1 MTLSQRN
8 NDELVQWYA
17 MRVTYN
23 REMSVKQMLD
33 SASITNYLPLRHV
46 VKYKNGTKV
55 KIAQPAIRGLFFVNC
70 TKDCIMQ
77 FKRKIPYFQFMTRKE
92 GDKNKPIIVP
102 DEEMVSFIKATSVDE
117 SRIEYLDHNAQ
128 DFTKGCMIKIHG
140 GELDGV
146 EGKYMRVVGK
156 RAKRLLIQVENV
168 MAVAID
174 VTALNYIEVIK

>member
-1 MTLSQRN
+1 MTLSYQN
-8 NDELVQWYA
+8 NDEATQWYA

-33 SASITNYLPLRHV
+33 STSITNYLPLRHV

-70 TKDCIMQ
+70 NKESIMQ
-77 FKRKIPYFQFMTRKE
+77 FKRKVPYFQFMTRKE

-102 DEEMVSFIKATSVDE
+102 DDQMETFIRATSVDE
-117 SRIEYLDHNAQ
+117 SLIEYLDNDAQ
-128 DFTKGCMIKIHG
+128 DFTKGCMVKIHG
-140 GELDGV
+140 GELDGIV
-146 EGKYMRVVGK
+146 GKYMRVVGK

-174 VTALNYIEVIK
+174 VSALNYIEVLK